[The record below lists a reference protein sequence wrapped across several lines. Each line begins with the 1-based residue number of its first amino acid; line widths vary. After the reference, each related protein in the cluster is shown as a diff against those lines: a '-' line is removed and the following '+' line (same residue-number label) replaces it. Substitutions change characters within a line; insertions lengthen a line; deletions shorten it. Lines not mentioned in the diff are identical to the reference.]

1 MTSALEACAKPL
13 VDDHLCQFAS
23 NDACTKRE
31 DVGVVVHSGKLC
43 CVRLAADACAD
54 AFYLVCCQ
62 GDTNACSAD
71 SDSEVCLAVSDST
84 ADFLT
89 IYRIVTAL
97 CGVGSEV

>member
-13 VDDHLCQFAS
+13 VNDHLCQFAS
-23 NDACTKRE
+23 NDACPKRE

-43 CVRLAADACAD
+43 SVRLAADACAD
-54 AFYLVCCQ
+54 AFYLVCGQ

-71 SDSEVCLAVSDST
+71 SDSEICLAVSDSA

-89 IYRIVTAL
+89 VYRVVAAL
-97 CGVGSEV
+97 CGISSEV